1 MMEGAKSPLELQR
14 FNCLLLEDN
23 AAFATTAGQVI
34 VQEGGRVVHCGTIRE
49 ARAAILNDI
58 FDMAILDNK
67 LPDGTGYEFFPHLQR
82 QMPNV
87 VAVMATGEPELKNAV
102 ALTRNGLFD
111 YLTKPMTSHALAD
124 TIHRAKQR
132 LYRGAELSVQEMSG
146 ESPVIREVIQ
156 MLSQAARHTTAT
168 VLLIGET
175 GTGKD
180 LAARTLHRLTHPAG
194 DDQPFV
200 ALNCSALPES
210 MFEAELFGAE
220 KGSYTGADK
229 RRVGLAEAAGH
240 GTLFL
245 DEIGEVPLAQQ
256 PKLLRFLESREYRPI
271 GSSETRPFHGR
282 VVAATNR
289 LLLEE
294 VIAGRL
300 RADLMYRLDVFT
312 VRLPPL
318 RERIDDLDRI
328 ASALVRQLGA
338 KYGRKP
344 SFIQPADLQA
354 LHEYDFP
361 GNIRELRNILERSL
375 LKTPDDAS
383 WLTLDLG
390 WLYPRNQ
397 PIAPPQPSRSAP
409 ASPAPPPSAPPPSPT
424 VPPRELSPI
433 ELQEYRLIEKT
444 LHEEAGAI
452 RRTAIR
458 LGLTHQALLRR
469 LQKWPELRPRTAE

>member
-1 MMEGAKSPLELQR
+1 MDFANL
-14 FNCLLLEDN
+14 
-23 AAFATTAGQVI
+23 AAQVI
-34 VQEGGRVVHCGTIRE
+34 GHEGGRVVHCPTIRE
-49 ARAAILNDI
+49 ARAAIEKET
-58 FDMAILDNK
+58 FDLAVLDNR
-67 LPDGTGYEFFPHLQR
+67 LPDGTGFEFFPHLQR
-82 QMPNV
+82 RFPNIV
-87 VAVMATGEPELKNAV
+87 TIMSTGQPELKAAV

-111 YLTKPMTSHALAD
+111 YLTKPMTADALAD
-124 TIHRAKQR
+124 CIHRAKQR
-132 LYRGAELSVQEMSG
+132 LYRGGDIGPTEMSG
-146 ESPVIREVIQ
+146 ESPVIREVLQ
-156 MLSQAARHTTAT
+156 MLKQAARHPTAT

-180 LAARTLHRLTHPAG
+180 LAARTLHRLTFPDGGAKHPY
-194 DDQPFV
+194 V
-200 ALNCSALPES
+200 ALNCSTLPEA

-229 RRVGLAEAAGH
+229 RRVGLAEATAY

-256 PKLLRFLESREYRPI
+256 PKLLRFLESREYRPV
-271 GSSETRPFHGR
+271 GSSETHKFHGR
-282 VVAATNR
+282 VIAATNR

-328 ASALVRQLGA
+328 ASALVRQLGE
-338 KYGRKP
+338 KYGRKSTYVRP
-344 SFIQPADLQA
+344 VDLSA

-375 LKTPDDAS
+375 LRTPEDAS

-397 PIAPPQPSRSAP
+397 PIATNLPPATQPHPPQAAATPTP
-409 ASPAPPPSAPPPSPT
+409 ASATTT
-424 VPPRELSPI
+424 VIDAETGLSRELSSL
-433 ELQEYRLIEKT
+433 EQQEYRLIE
-444 LHEEAGAI
+444 EALKLEGGAI
-452 RRTAIR
+452 RRTAVR
-458 LGLTHQALLRR
+458 LGITHQTLLRR
-469 LQKWPELRPRTAE
+469 LQKWPELRPDEG